1 MELWMKYALVAAVF
15 IAIRDVFSSKIA
27 RKYNY
32 IDYIVHANILVFLG
46 TMVYVLFTK
55 KKIKIIDNYSDLF
68 TIILRLFIVYLIVE
82 PCIYN
87 SFKNTNNPSKA
98 SSVINLNILILFL
111 ITIVFLNKK
120 INFKQFLGIILILG
134 GFFCIR

>member
-1 MELWMKYALVAAVF
+1 MKYALVAAVF

-46 TMVYVLFTK
+46 TMAYVIFTK

-87 SFKNTNNPSKA
+87 SFKNTSNPSKA
-98 SSVINLNILILFL
+98 SSVINLNILILFI
-111 ITIVFLNKK
+111 ITIVFLKKK
-120 INFKQFLGIILILG
+120 INIKQFMGILLILG

>member
-1 MELWMKYALVAAVF
+1 MKYALVAAVF

-46 TMVYVLFTK
+46 TMVYVLFSK

-68 TIILRLFIVYLIVE
+68 TIVLRLFIVYLIVE

-98 SSVINLNILILFL
+98 STVINLNIVVLFL

-120 INFKQFLGIILILG
+120 IDFKQFMGIVLILG

>member
-46 TMVYVLFTK
+46 TMAYVIFTK

-68 TIILRLFIVYLIVE
+68 TIVLRLFIVYLIVE

-87 SFKNTNNPSKA
+87 SFKNTSNPSKA
-98 SSVINLNILILFL
+98 STVINLNMFILFL
-111 ITIVFLNKK
+111 ITIIFLNKK
-120 INFKQFLGIILILG
+120 IDFKQFLGIVLILG

>member
-46 TMVYVLFTK
+46 TMAYVIFTK

-68 TIILRLFIVYLIVE
+68 TIVLRLFIVYLIVE

-87 SFKNTNNPSKA
+87 SFKNTSNPSKA
-98 SSVINLNILILFL
+98 STVINLNMFILFL
-111 ITIVFLNKK
+111 ITIIFLNKK
-120 INFKQFLGIILILG
+120 INFKQFLGIVLILG

>member
-1 MELWMKYALVAAVF
+1 MELWMKYALVAAIF

-46 TMVYVLFTK
+46 TMVYVLFSK

-98 SSVINLNILILFL
+98 STVINLNIVVLFL

-120 INFKQFLGIILILG
+120 IDFKQFMGIVLILG

>member
-15 IAIRDVFSSKIA
+15 IAIRDIFSSKIA

-32 IDYIVHANILVFLG
+32 IDYIVHANIFVFLG
-46 TMVYVLFTK
+46 TMAYVIFTK

-68 TIILRLFIVYLIVE
+68 TIVLRLFIVYLIVE

-87 SFKNTNNPSKA
+87 SFKNTSNPSKA
-98 SSVINLNILILFL
+98 STVINLNMFILFL
-111 ITIVFLNKK
+111 ITIIFLNKK
-120 INFKQFLGIILILG
+120 IDFKQFLGIVLILG

>member
-46 TMVYVLFTK
+46 TMVYVIFTK

-98 SSVINLNILILFL
+98 STVINLNIVVLFL

-120 INFKQFLGIILILG
+120 IDFKQFMGIVLILG
-134 GFFCIR
+134 GFFFIR

>member
-1 MELWMKYALVAAVF
+1 MELWMKYALVAAFF

-32 IDYIVHANILVFLG
+32 IDYIVHANILVFIG
-46 TMVYVLFTK
+46 TMMYVIFTK
-55 KKIKIIDNYSDLF
+55 KKIKIIDNYNDLI

-87 SFKNTNNPSKA
+87 SFKNTSNPSKA
-98 SSVINLNILILFL
+98 STVINLNMFILFL

-120 INFKQFLGIILILG
+120 IEFKQFLGIILILG
-134 GFFCIR
+134 GFFYIG

>member
-46 TMVYVLFTK
+46 TMTYVIFTK

-87 SFKNTNNPSKA
+87 SFKNTSNPSKA
-98 SSVINLNILILFL
+98 SSVINLNILILFI
-111 ITIVFLNKK
+111 ITIVFLKKK
-120 INFKQFLGIILILG
+120 IDIKQFMGILLILG

>member
-46 TMVYVLFTK
+46 TMAYVIFTK

-68 TIILRLFIVYLIVE
+68 TIVLRLFIVYLIVE

-87 SFKNTNNPSKA
+87 SFRNTSNPSKA
-98 SSVINLNILILFL
+98 STVINLNMFILFL
-111 ITIVFLNKK
+111 ITIIFLNKK
-120 INFKQFLGIILILG
+120 IDFKQFLGIILILG

>member
-46 TMVYVLFTK
+46 TMAYVIFTK

-68 TIILRLFIVYLIVE
+68 TIVLRLFIVYLIVE

-87 SFKNTNNPSKA
+87 SFKNTSNPSKA
-98 SSVINLNILILFL
+98 SSVINLNILILFI
-111 ITIVFLNKK
+111 ITIVFLKKK
-120 INFKQFLGIILILG
+120 INIKQFMGILLILG

>member
-15 IAIRDVFSSKIA
+15 IAIRDIFSSKIA

-32 IDYIVHANILVFLG
+32 IDYIVHANILVFIG
-46 TMVYVLFTK
+46 TMMYVIFTK
-55 KKIKIIDNYSDLF
+55 KKIKIIDNYNDLI

-87 SFKNTNNPSKA
+87 SFKNTSNPSKA
-98 SSVINLNILILFL
+98 STVINLNMFILFL
-111 ITIVFLNKK
+111 ITIIFLNKK
-120 INFKQFLGIILILG
+120 IEFKQFLGIILILG
-134 GFFCIR
+134 GFYCIK

>member
-1 MELWMKYALVAAVF
+1 MELWMKYALVAAIF

-46 TMVYVLFTK
+46 TMAYVIFTK
-55 KKIKIIDNYSDLF
+55 KKIKIIDNYGDLF
-68 TIILRLFIVYLIVE
+68 TIVLRLFIVYLIVE

-98 SSVINLNILILFL
+98 STVINLNMFILFL
-111 ITIVFLNKK
+111 ITIIFLNKK
-120 INFKQFLGIILILG
+120 INFKQFLGIVLILG

>member
-1 MELWMKYALVAAVF
+1 MELWMKYALIAAVF

-98 SSVINLNILILFL
+98 STVINLNIVVLFL

-120 INFKQFLGIILILG
+120 IDFKQFMGIVLILG
-134 GFFCIR
+134 GFFFIR

>member
-32 IDYIVHANILVFLG
+32 IDYIVHANIFVFLG
-46 TMVYVLFTK
+46 TMAYVIFTK
-55 KKIKIIDNYSDLF
+55 KKIKIIDNYGDLF
-68 TIILRLFIVYLIVE
+68 TIVLRLFIVYLIVE

-87 SFKNTNNPSKA
+87 SFRNTSNPSKA
-98 SSVINLNILILFL
+98 STVINLNMFILFL
-111 ITIVFLNKK
+111 ITIIFLNKK
-120 INFKQFLGIILILG
+120 IDFKQFLGIVLILG

>member
-46 TMVYVLFTK
+46 TMVYVLFSK

-98 SSVINLNILILFL
+98 STVINLNIVVLFL

-120 INFKQFLGIILILG
+120 IDFKQFMGIVLILG

>member
-32 IDYIVHANILVFLG
+32 IDYIVHANIFVFID
-46 TMVYVLFTK
+46 TMMYVIFTK

-98 SSVINLNILILFL
+98 ASIINLNIIVLFL
-111 ITIVFLNKK
+111 IKIIFLNKK
-120 INFKQFLGIILILG
+120 IDFKQFMGIILILG

>member
-46 TMVYVLFTK
+46 TMTYVIFTK
-55 KKIKIIDNYSDLF
+55 KKIKIIDNYGDLF

-87 SFKNTNNPSKA
+87 SFKNTSNPSKA
-98 SSVINLNILILFL
+98 STVINLNMFILFL
-111 ITIVFLNKK
+111 ITIIFLNKK
-120 INFKQFLGIILILG
+120 IDFKQFLGIVLILG

>member
-46 TMVYVLFTK
+46 TMAYVIFTK
-55 KKIKIIDNYSDLF
+55 KKIKIIDNYGDLF
-68 TIILRLFIVYLIVE
+68 TIVLRLFIVYLIVE

-98 SSVINLNILILFL
+98 STVINLNMFILFL
-111 ITIVFLNKK
+111 ITIIFLNKK
-120 INFKQFLGIILILG
+120 IDFKQFLGIVLILG

>member
-46 TMVYVLFTK
+46 TMAYVIFTK
-55 KKIKIIDNYSDLF
+55 KKIKIIDNYGDLF
-68 TIILRLFIVYLIVE
+68 TIVLRLFIVYLIVE

-98 SSVINLNILILFL
+98 STVINLNMFILFL
-111 ITIVFLNKK
+111 ITIIFLNKK
-120 INFKQFLGIILILG
+120 INFKQFLGIVLILG
-134 GFFCIR
+134 GLFCIR

>member
-15 IAIRDVFSSKIA
+15 IAIRDIFSSKIS

-32 IDYIVHANILVFLG
+32 IDYIVHANIFVFLG
-46 TMVYVLFTK
+46 TMIYVLFTK

-68 TIILRLFIVYLIVE
+68 TIVLRLFIVYLIVE

>member
-46 TMVYVLFTK
+46 TMAYVIFTK
-55 KKIKIIDNYSDLF
+55 KKIKIIDNYGDLF
-68 TIILRLFIVYLIVE
+68 TIVLRLFIVYLIVE

-98 SSVINLNILILFL
+98 STVINLNMFILFL
-111 ITIVFLNKK
+111 ITIIFLNKK
-120 INFKQFLGIILILG
+120 INFKQFLGIVLILG

>member
-32 IDYIVHANILVFLG
+32 IDYIVHANIFVFLG
-46 TMVYVLFTK
+46 TMAYVIFTK
-55 KKIKIIDNYSDLF
+55 KKIKIIDNYSDLL
-68 TIILRLFIVYLIVE
+68 TIVLRLFIVYLIVE

-87 SFKNTNNPSKA
+87 SFKNTSNPSKA
-98 SSVINLNILILFL
+98 STVINLNMFILFI
-111 ITIVFLNKK
+111 ITIIFLNKK
-120 INFKQFLGIILILG
+120 IDYKQFLGIVLILG

>member
-32 IDYIVHANILVFLG
+32 IDYIVHANIFVFLG
-46 TMVYVLFTK
+46 TMAYVIFTK

-68 TIILRLFIVYLIVE
+68 TIVLRLFIVYLIVE

-87 SFKNTNNPSKA
+87 SFKNTSNPSKA
-98 SSVINLNILILFL
+98 STVINLNMFILFI

-120 INFKQFLGIILILG
+120 IDFKQFLGIVLILG

>member
-1 MELWMKYALVAAVF
+1 MKYALVAAVF

-46 TMVYVLFTK
+46 TMAYVIFTK

-68 TIILRLFIVYLIVE
+68 TIVLRLFIVYLIVE

-87 SFKNTNNPSKA
+87 SFKNTSNPSKA
-98 SSVINLNILILFL
+98 STVINLNMFIIFL
-111 ITIVFLNKK
+111 ITKVFLNKK
-120 INFKQFLGIILILG
+120 IDFKQFLGIIIILG
-134 GFFCIR
+134 GLFCIR

>member
-1 MELWMKYALVAAVF
+1 MELWMKYALIAALF

-32 IDYIVHANILVFLG
+32 IDYVVHANILVFLG
-46 TMVYVLFTK
+46 TMAYVIFTK
-55 KKIKIIDNYSDLF
+55 KKIKIIDNYGDLF

-98 SSVINLNILILFL
+98 STVINMNMFILFL
-111 ITIVFLNKK
+111 ITILFFNKK
-120 INFKQFLGIILILG
+120 IDYKQLIGIILILG

>member
-46 TMVYVLFTK
+46 TMAYVIFTK

-68 TIILRLFIVYLIVE
+68 TIVLRLFIVYLIVE

-87 SFKNTNNPSKA
+87 SFKNTDNPSKA
-98 SSVINLNILILFL
+98 STVINLNMFILFL
-111 ITIVFLNKK
+111 ITIIFLNKK
-120 INFKQFLGIILILG
+120 IDFKQFLGIVLILG

>member
-46 TMVYVLFTK
+46 TMAYVIFTK

-68 TIILRLFIVYLIVE
+68 TIVLRLFIVYLIVE

-98 SSVINLNILILFL
+98 STVINLNMFILFL
-111 ITIVFLNKK
+111 ITILFFNKK
-120 INFKQFLGIILILG
+120 LEFKQFLGILLILG

>member
-1 MELWMKYALVAAVF
+1 MKYALIAAVF

-46 TMVYVLFTK
+46 TMAYVIFTK

-68 TIILRLFIVYLIVE
+68 TIVLRLFIVYLIVE

-87 SFKNTNNPSKA
+87 SFRNTNNPSKA
-98 SSVINLNILILFL
+98 ATVINLNMFILFL
-111 ITIVFLNKK
+111 ITIIFLNKK
-120 INFKQFLGIILILG
+120 IDFKQFLGIVLILG

>member
-46 TMVYVLFTK
+46 TMVYVLFSK

-98 SSVINLNILILFL
+98 STVINLNIVVLFL

-120 INFKQFLGIILILG
+120 IDFKQFLGIVLILG

>member
-1 MELWMKYALVAAVF
+1 MKYALVAAVF

-32 IDYIVHANILVFLG
+32 IDYIVHANIFVFLG
-46 TMVYVLFTK
+46 TMAYVIFTK

-68 TIILRLFIVYLIVE
+68 TIVLRLFIVYLIVE

-98 SSVINLNILILFL
+98 STVINLNILILFI
-111 ITIVFLNKK
+111 ITIIFFNKK
-120 INFKQFLGIILILG
+120 LEFKQFIGIILIFG

>member
-1 MELWMKYALVAAVF
+1 MKYALVAAVF

-46 TMVYVLFTK
+46 TMVYVLFSK

-87 SFKNTNNPSKA
+87 SFKNTNNPAKA
-98 SSVINLNILILFL
+98 STIINLNIVVLFL

-120 INFKQFLGIILILG
+120 IDFKQFMGIVLILG

>member
-98 SSVINLNILILFL
+98 STVINLNIVVLFL

-120 INFKQFLGIILILG
+120 IDFKQFMGIVLILG